1 MFYTFSLN
9 RKRLFSMI
17 NDLPTVFEVVT
28 GRKPTKDKPGMD
40 SGSKSKNSTKVKLF
54 LLLSPRG
61 MKVTKTIILS
71 ILSFSIRSLPIFRFV
86 THLCFVEIN

>member
-1 MFYTFSLN
+1 
-9 RKRLFSMI
+9 MI

-54 LLLSPRG
+54 LLLCPIG
-61 MKVTKTIILS
+61 MKVIKTFKLS
-71 ILSFSIRSLPIFRFV
+71 ILSFFNQFLTNF
-86 THLCFVEIN
+86 